1 MAFDLS
7 EEWVIETE
15 AQLGARLPA
24 GYRAAMMRRNGGSI
38 VLDGEDWALYP
49 IRDASDRKRIARTC
63 NDILRETAACRA
75 WGGFPPSDL
84 AIAGDGSGDKLVFL
98 RNGDAYGPAPAIW
111 RHETGGLIA
120 QAPDIGDLSSALGA

>member
-24 GYRAAMMRRNGGSI
+24 GYRAAMMRRNGGGI
-38 VLDGEDWALYP
+38 VLDDEDWELYP

-63 NDILRETAACRA
+63 NDILSETRACRE
-75 WGGFPPSDL
+75 WRGFPPSAL
-84 AIAGDGSGDKLVFL
+84 AIAGNGGGDQLLFL
-98 RNGDAYGPAPAIW
+98 RQDDGFGAAVHRW
-111 RHETGGLIA
+111 LHETGELVPVAAAFGEL
-120 QAPDIGDLSSALGA
+120 